1 MYISYWNHSND
12 FLLTEYGFIL
22 PEEGGGNQ
30 WDEIP
35 LDAFILPLFSA
46 KQKERLE
53 ERRFLGKYILD
64 RKDVCYRTQVALR
77 ILVLPIRK
85 WERFVDGLEDMED
98 EQGAVDRVLGKVLK
112 NLKIEV
118 QGKMESVEGLKED
131 VGMKCQRDML
141 RRRWMQIEGLIQA
154 ALVRIQS

>member
-1 MYISYWNHSND
+1 M
-12 FLLTEYGFIL
+12 
-22 PEEGGGNQ
+22 
-30 WDEIP
+30 
-35 LDAFILPLFSA
+35 
-46 KQKERLE
+46 
-53 ERRFLGKYILD
+53 
-64 RKDVCYRTQVALR
+64 CYRTQVALR

-98 EQGAVDRVLGKVLK
+98 EQGAMDRILGKVLK

-118 QGKMESVEGLKED
+118 QGKMDSVEGLKED

>member
-1 MYISYWNHSND
+1 
-12 FLLTEYGFIL
+12 
-22 PEEGGGNQ
+22 
-30 WDEIP
+30 
-35 LDAFILPLFSA
+35 
-46 KQKERLE
+46 
-53 ERRFLGKYILD
+53 
-64 RKDVCYRTQVALR
+64 
-77 ILVLPIRK
+77 
-85 WERFVDGLEDMED
+85 
-98 EQGAVDRVLGKVLK
+98 LK